1 MAQRAFAQALS
12 SCLGREPGSAIS
24 SDPVHGERDPVDGAG
39 ATDEAKCDGEL
50 ELLSSQTLS
59 GRPSLSAEEE
69 LSRPKKR
76 KLTQAEKDQKRKG
89 SERRKLSKAK
99 ANAKYQRSEKK
110 KLTGEE
116 LEKTEKCKEQRKERE
131 NTDKRKVSRV
141 KFEKTEKRKVSRR
154 LHDGSFGRKSQR
166 SKLRTTPVGQQQ
178 QSQEKRTFR
187 CASEQDKVSQQ
198 SKEVNRS
205 QYARACRG
213 SEVVSEEGSW
223 TTAARVIAQAESV
236 DLPGSA
242 SIMPPSFTALNND
255 ACLLHIKQMYDFLQM
270 ASWQTCV
277 VCWRAW

>member
-1 MAQRAFAQALS
+1 
-12 SCLGREPGSAIS
+12 
-24 SDPVHGERDPVDGAG
+24 
-39 ATDEAKCDGEL
+39 
-50 ELLSSQTLS
+50 
-59 GRPSLSAEEE
+59 
-69 LSRPKKR
+69 
-76 KLTQAEKDQKRKG
+76 
-89 SERRKLSKAK
+89 
-99 ANAKYQRSEKK
+99 
-110 KLTGEE
+110 
-116 LEKTEKCKEQRKERE
+116 
-131 NTDKRKVSRV
+131 
-141 KFEKTEKRKVSRR
+141 

-187 CASEQDKVSQQ
+187 CASKQDKVSQQ

-255 ACLLHIKQMYDFLQM
+255 ACLQHIKQMYDFLQM

-277 VCWRAW
+277 VCWRAWYAVDFNFAFARAAGKQGESHQWYKPGESVILGARRKRILIAGILILLRTRDQPDAWAHRSSWNAIIQKGFERNCGSGSLANLGAEKI